1 MGSSTGSELESP
13 LVAELARALEL
24 ARQLESLLSNPA
36 PIDLCKSVAPEILS
50 SIQRS
55 ILMAKSSD
63 PDADQQAAGDSPR
76 SESSS
81 PAFKVHDRKELI
93 KKRKTLHKWTNQ
105 VRLTPGTGGV
115 EGSVDDGYSW
125 RKYGQKDILGAK
137 HPRAYYRCTHRHTQ
151 GCSATKQVQRSDE
164 DPLMFDITYVGA
176 HTCLQKPQRAS
187 ASACQVP
194 QRREHQKED
203 LLLSFRAG
211 LKVKTEVAE
220 LEEAQRQSCREGNEF
235 HVFSAP
241 ALNLSPV
248 ASESIYFSSF
258 DDGINLQ
265 TSDSEITEM
274 ISRSNSASYL
284 SLVDMDFM
292 LEELDFERDFQFDAS
307 SFFS

>member
-1 MGSSTGSELESP
+1 MGSSTGSELEGP

-24 ARQLESLLSNPA
+24 VRQLESHLSNPA
-36 PIDLCKSVAPEILS
+36 PIDLCKSVAPKILS

-63 PDADQQAAGDSPR
+63 PDGEQQAAGDSPR

-81 PAFKVHDRKELI
+81 LAFKDHSRKELI

-115 EGSVDDGYSW
+115 EGLVDDGYSW

-164 DPLMFDITYVGA
+164 DPLMYEITYVEA

-194 QRREHQKED
+194 QRRQHQKQD

-211 LKVKTEVAE
+211 LKVKTEGPE
-220 LEEAQRQSCREGNEF
+220 LEEAQQQTSREGNEF

-241 ALNLSPV
+241 TFPSTV
-248 ASESIYFSSF
+248 ATESIYFSSF

-274 ISRSNSASYL
+274 ISRGNSASNL

-292 LEELDFERDFQFDAS
+292 LEELDFEQDFQFDAS

>member
-1 MGSSTGSELESP
+1 MGSNTGSELESP

-24 ARQLESLLSNPA
+24 ARQLESHLSNPA
-36 PIDLCKSVAPEILS
+36 PVDLCKSVAPKILS

-63 PDADQQAAGDSPR
+63 PDGEQQAAGDSPR

-81 PAFKVHDRKELI
+81 PAFKDHNRKEMI
-93 KKRKTLHKWTNQ
+93 KKS
-105 VRLTPGTGGV
+105 GGV
-115 EGSVDDGYSW
+115 EGPVDDGYSW

-137 HPRAYYRCTHRHTQ
+137 HPRCTHRHTQ

-176 HTCLQKPQRAS
+176 HICLQKPQRAS
-187 ASACQVP
+187 ASACQLP
-194 QRREHQKED
+194 QQRQHQDQD

-211 LKVKTEVAE
+211 LKVKTEGPE
-220 LEEAQRQSCREGNEF
+220 FEEVRQQTSREGNEF
-235 HVFSAP
+235 HVFS
-241 ALNLSPV
+241 SPTFVSLV
-248 ASESIYFSSF
+248 ASESIYFSSI

-265 TSDSEITEM
+265 TSDSEITAM
-274 ISRSNSASYL
+274 ISRGNSASNL

-292 LEELDFERDFQFDAS
+292 LEELDFDQDFQFDAS